1 MNSESIQFVI
11 YFLHKKNISKICMMI
26 YKDKWTIKNKESLDE
41 LGNNIKY
48 DNVQPGNDR
57 ENVLTISKRVISSRK
72 SMNRQNENG

>member
-1 MNSESIQFVI
+1 M
-11 YFLHKKNISKICMMI
+11 LI

>member
-1 MNSESIQFVI
+1 
-11 YFLHKKNISKICMMI
+11 MI